1 MANQELI
8 AGCDLGSYKVV
19 GLVGIKE
26 EDKIKVLGWGESESK
41 GIEKGVIVN
50 IEKASEAIEEALK
63 GAFRM
68 AGKEKKEVMV
78 SISGEHAEGKIEK
91 GFVVIQ
97 SPDNEIR
104 RDDVKKVIEQAK
116 TRSFSEEKEVI
127 FVYPNH
133 FIVDDQKG
141 IKEPVGMI
149 GIKLEVEAFVL
160 RAKKNILRTI
170 EKCFKRANLQIEG
183 YITQPIASSFAVLDE
198 EEKTQGCV
206 LIDIGKGTTDL
217 AIWKDD
223 GIQYTNTLKM
233 GGDLLVNDLATC
245 LRIPKVKAEEL
256 LKKYGFVH
264 PKYAQGKETL
274 LIERTSGRA
283 PIKVTPE
290 EYAQITE
297 ARLIEIFKF
306 CEGEILKWGRK
317 EDLIA
322 GVVLTGGYANL
333 EGIEEI
339 AEEVFKLSVIKK
351 GAQDVIGLSDEIKH
365 PSYSAAIGTLKIGIR
380 EREKIEKMKKKS
392 FLKKLFDFL
401 EKI

>member
-1 MANQELI
+1 MANQEL
-8 AGCDLGSYKVV
+8 AVGCDLGSYKVV

-26 EDKIKVLGWGESESK
+26 EDKIKVLGWGETESK
-41 GIEKGVIVN
+41 GIVKGVIVN
-50 IEKASEAIEEALK
+50 LEKASEAIEEALK

-68 AGKEKKEVMV
+68 AGKEKKEIVV

-97 SPDNEIR
+97 TPDNEIR
-104 RDDVKKVIEQAK
+104 REDVKKVIEQAK
-116 TRSFSEEKEVI
+116 TRSYSEEKQVI
-127 FVYPNH
+127 FVHPNH

-141 IKEPVGMI
+141 IKEPIGMI
-149 GIKLEVEAFVL
+149 GVKLEVEAFVL
-160 RAKKNILRTI
+160 KAKKNILKTI
-170 EKCFKRANLQIEG
+170 EKCFKRIGFEIEG
-183 YITQPIASSFAVLDE
+183 YTIQSIASSFAVLDE
-198 EEKTQGCV
+198 EEKSQGCV

-217 AIWKDD
+217 AIWKDG
-223 GIQYTNTLKM
+223 GIQYISTLKV
-233 GGDLLVNDLATC
+233 GGDLLVNDLAIC
-245 LRIPKVKAEEL
+245 LKIPNTKAEEL
-256 LKKYGFVH
+256 LKKYSFAH
-264 PKYAQGKETL
+264 PRFAQGKETL
-274 LIERTSGRA
+274 LIERTGGRP

-306 CEGEILKWGRK
+306 CEIEILKWGRK

-322 GVVLTGGYANL
+322 GIVLTGGYAGL

-351 GAQDVIGLSDEIKH
+351 GAQNVIGLSDEIKH
-365 PSYSAAIGTLKIGIR
+365 PSYSAAIGALKIGII
-380 EREKIEKMKKKS
+380 EREKIRKSKKKS
-392 FLKKLFDFL
+392 FFKKLIDFL

>member
-1 MANQELI
+1 MSNQQLI
-8 AGCDLGSYKVV
+8 VGCDLGSYKVV

-26 EDKIKVLGWGESESK
+26 EDKIKVLGWGEAESK
-41 GIEKGVIVN
+41 GIERGVIVN
-50 IEKASEAIEEALK
+50 IEKASEAIEEAFQ

-97 SPDNEIR
+97 TPDNEIR

-116 TRSFSEEKEVI
+116 TRSYSEEKEVI

-141 IKEPVGMI
+141 IKEPAGMI
-149 GIKLEVEAFVL
+149 GLKLEVEAFVL
-160 RAKKNILRTI
+160 RAKKNILKTI
-170 EKCFKRANLQIEG
+170 EKCFKRAGFEIEG
-183 YITQPIASSFAVLDE
+183 YVTQPIASSFAVLDE
-198 EEKTQGCV
+198 EEKSQGCV
-206 LIDIGKGTTDL
+206 LIDIGKGTADL
-217 AIWKDD
+217 AIWKDG
-223 GIQYTNTLKM
+223 GIQYTSTLKV
-233 GGDLLVNDLATC
+233 GGDFLVNDLATC
-245 LRIPKVKAEEL
+245 LKIPKMKAEEI

-264 PKYAQGKETL
+264 PKFAEGKEVL
-274 LIERTSGRA
+274 LVERTSGR
-283 PIKVTPE
+283 PPVKVTPE

-297 ARLIEIFKF
+297 ARLIEIFRF
-306 CEGEILKWGRK
+306 CESEMLKWGGK
-317 EDLIA
+317 DSLVA

-339 AEEVFKLSVIKK
+339 AEEVFNLSVIKK
-351 GAQDVIGLSDEIKH
+351 GAQSMIGVSDELKH
-365 PSYSAAIGTLKIGIR
+365 PSYSAAIGILKIGIM
-380 EREKIEKMKKKS
+380 EREKIKKMKRKS
-392 FLKKLFDFL
+392 FFKKIIDFL